1 MNQFTNISK
10 NPTSKS
16 KNFFGFLE
24 CMMLCKNCWH
34 KATTCCTNSTS
45 MYGAS
50 MDYWCMNIS

>member
-50 MDYWCMNIS
+50 MDYWCM